1 MNVKEKPNQNQASSI
16 PMQKRLFSIEEAVTY
31 LGIGKS
37 SARKFLESIG
47 AKHQIGRRVLYDKA
61 IIDQYLNTQQKEES
75 YNECSN

>member
-1 MNVKEKPNQNQASSI
+1 MNVKEKPNPNQVPSV

-47 AKHQIGRRVLYDKA
+47 AKHQIGRRVLYDKET
-61 IIDQYLNTQQKEES
+61 IDNYLSNKKEDNKNEQY
-75 YNECSN
+75 